1 MNTMT
6 WRLGLGTATLAA
18 CLWILFAETEGLRV
32 LTSARLPVVHA
43 ARGPVFAAP
52 LLTRD
57 AGPLA
62 ALPAQGSPR
71 VVEITFERCR
81 TICAIQGES
90 LAEAFRALR
99 SDVDAKRLHF
109 VSLSVDPGDCPAG
122 IARRVNRLSSGHD
135 GWDGVCVRDAGALA
149 LLARRV
155 GLVVIQDGS
164 GEFRHTTGIF
174 LVGSDGRVVGY
185 EPSSNKQTL
194 VLAIQEAMQTRRPA
208 PDG

>member
-1 MNTMT
+1 MT
-6 WRLGLGTATLAA
+6 WRLGLGTATLAG
-18 CLWILFAETEGLRV
+18 CLWVLFAETEGLRV
-32 LTSARLPVVHA
+32 LTSAQLPAVHA
-43 ARGPVFAAP
+43 ARGPTFAAP
-52 LLTRD
+52 LHTRD
-57 AGPLA
+57 AAPLA
-62 ALPAQGSPR
+62 ALPAPGTLR

-81 TICAIQGES
+81 TICAMQGNS

-122 IARRVNRLSSGHD
+122 IARRVNRLSSGQA
-135 GWDGVCVRDAGALA
+135 GWDAVCVRDAAARA

-185 EPSSNKQTL
+185 EPSSNKQAL
-194 VLAIQEAMQTRRPA
+194 VLAIQEAIQARRSA
-208 PDG
+208 TDG